1 MRSLWGQPRGSSSLL
16 DRTIRLHE
24 RRRAAFGKTGTGGW
38 RWRPAPTGRAARPPP
53 PNARA
58 VVEALDSDKP
68 EAARVLAAPLHSADL
83 ADLLETLDG
92 ARRSA
97 LLEATGPDLA
107 PDVLADLDEP
117 VRDRV
122 LEIIDTAGI
131 AAAAAALDTGDAAR
145 LIGGLDEPGR
155 RRVLDA
161 MPAAARRLVETV
173 LSWPDDSAGA

>member
-1 MRSLWGQPRGSSSLL
+1 MAMATGA
-16 DRTIRLHE
+16 DR
-24 RRRAAFGKTGTGGW
+24 AS
-38 RWRPAPTGRAARPPP
+38 RPPP
-53 PNARA
+53 ASERARA
-58 VVEALDSDKP
+58 FVEALDSDKP

-122 LEIIDTAGI
+122 LEIIDTA
-131 AAAAAALDTGDAAR
+131 ATAAAAALDTDDAAR
-145 LIGGLDEPGR
+145 PIGGLDEPGR

-161 MPAAARRLVETV
+161 MPAAGWSK
-173 LSWPDDSAGA
+173 LSSPGRTKAPGA